1 LFCSTAPSQTSKDR
15 YLFLFTD
22 LLVIG
27 KPILS
32 DGEMPTLDHKFVVKS
47 IVELPK
53 LKSVLPCSAA
63 CPSPSFCRPDPSCPT
78 G

>member
-1 LFCSTAPSQTSKDR
+1 MLVSHQTAKDR

-32 DGEMPTLDHKFVVKS
+32 DGEMPTLDHKFIVKS

-53 LKSVLPCSAA
+53 LKCVLPTAS
-63 CPSPSFCRPDPSCPT
+63 
-78 G
+78 

>member
-1 LFCSTAPSQTSKDR
+1 MQTAKDR

-27 KPILS
+27 KPILN
-32 DGEMPTLDHKFVVKS
+32 DGETPTLDHKFIVKS

-53 LKSVLPCSAA
+53 LKYVPRALGREVLRIIVLT
-63 CPSPSFCRPDPSCPT
+63 FRL
-78 G
+78 